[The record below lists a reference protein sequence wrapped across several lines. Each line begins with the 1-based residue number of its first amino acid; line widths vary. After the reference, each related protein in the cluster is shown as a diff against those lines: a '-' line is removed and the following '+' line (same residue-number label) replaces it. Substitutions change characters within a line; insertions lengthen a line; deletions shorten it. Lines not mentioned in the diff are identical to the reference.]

1 MFKLLI
7 ECTKDIESLSIN
19 FSDGT
24 SVVTESDKI
33 PPSGKSPDKEQSNN
47 SFRSYKDSSQGEL
60 LDTDVDFDSIKN
72 EIIQKPEITQTNRE
86 AKVASELQ
94 NLDI

>member
-33 PPSGKSPDKEQSNN
+33 SPQGDATPDKEQSSD
-47 SFRSYKDSSQGEL
+47 SFRSTKDEL
-60 LDTDVDFDSIKN
+60 LDTDVDFNSIKN
-72 EIIQKPEITQTNRE
+72 EIIQKPEITLTNRE